1 MMTLKV
7 TSHWKKNTSWEA
19 RGLLEYSGLAKW
31 IRQPY
36 RWNQAVGILLRVANK
51 LPHMPQLPTN
61 IFRRCLPSL
70 LPTDYIRRWFTE
82 SFEIFTVHAK
92 SSMPIPSVITFEN
105 TVGHIPSVKFSRE
118 FFWHALPSVRPSM
131 FVFFISTEVGTGWGI
146 TDDWYSDGRIL
157 SVMLSVRILSTN
169 YVPYTDG
176 INLSIK
182 LFNSVVGHVLGNNG
196 CH

>member
-1 MMTLKV
+1 
-7 TSHWKKNTSWEA
+7 
-19 RGLLEYSGLAKW
+19 
-31 IRQPY
+31 
-36 RWNQAVGILLRVANK
+36 
-51 LPHMPQLPTN
+51 
-61 IFRRCLPSL
+61 
-70 LPTDYIRRWFTE
+70 
-82 SFEIFTVHAK
+82 
-92 SSMPIPSVITFEN
+92 
-105 TVGHIPSVKFSRE
+105 
-118 FFWHALPSVRPSM
+118 LPSVRPSM

-157 SVMLSVRILSTN
+157 SVMLSVRILPTN